1 MQCACTAGLGLLAG
15 NALGC
20 GGGAGG
26 KGWVIGQVSI
36 SGKTGCG
43 GTQRGPAVV
52 RMDGSGVRVAV
63 SSERFE
69 SMDL

>member
-1 MQCACTAGLGLLAG
+1 
-15 NALGC
+15 
-20 GGGAGG
+20 
-26 KGWVIGQVSI
+26 VIGQVSI

-52 RMDGSGVRVAV
+52 QMDGSGVRVAV
-63 SSERFE
+63 SSEWFE